1 MKNLKFLAFLFSI
14 LILTWSCEDKI
25 EDPVN
30 PLTANAGEEQGVN
43 VGATVVLDGSK
54 SSNSLG
60 KPMGYSWTL
69 LEKPNGATPSIS
81 ASNQVAIQFSTET
94 EGDYKFELEVS
105 YLSWKDKDEVI
116 ITVAEGVELTL
127 EANAGEDKVEEL
139 GNTVPLDGSQS
150 LNETGTDHSFLWEL
164 VLKPEGSTTQITSTT
179 EELTGFVPDRVGEYL
194 IKLTIKA
201 GTRQSADLIKIT
213 VTEATGEVSSPI
225 IINSDIMSDR
235 TLTDVFVDNPEKL
248 DYLVTKDIAVL
259 NAKLTIEP
267 GVRIGFEEGTGLV
280 IDATGALK
288 AYSQDVMNKAIVF
301 QGKEP
306 IKGYWDGIN
315 VYSTQ
320 PMEYMN
326 GLEIRDAGKLGFGI
340 KVNNGSKI
348 QLNASKVHHNLGVGV
363 WFDITSNMDE
373 FKYNELYDNE
383 VSPLRIPARLI
394 SQLFI
399 ENQILDRNIQVTEG
413 KVLSGMEDFWPR
425 FDAQYDVLTD
435 LVIYNHST
443 LLLSHGTRI
452 NMADDKSIRVIN
464 GSMLKILGSEIAPV
478 IIEGMTKQKGAWRGI
493 YIDNSQSRP
502 STLIYAEIK
511 HAGSNPTAGQTPATI
526 KLGDG
531 AALQLSRSKLD
542 LGMGDGF
549 EAVGNNIKIEF
560 TQNFIK
566 NHLGHPISV
575 AANLVEH
582 LDFLTIMENNGRN
595 EVAVDGFSPLSKD
608 VTEIYWEGF
617 ATKIPYVIKGLGK
630 DLTIQSGMR
639 LKEGVIIKMQP
650 GSRIDIQNANGR
662 LGYLS
667 IDGIP
672 GNPVIIQ
679 GTVETNGSWYG
690 ITYSTNHQQN
700 IISNALI
707 KHAGKTMAN
716 NFSSSITVDNV
727 PQGSLLI
734 QNTKI
739 SFSGQ
744 HGISVVQGFQDYLRV
759 SGLTFEEIPG
769 EQIYVWN

>member
-1 MKNLKFLAFLFSI
+1 MKNLKFLAFLFSMI
-14 LILTWSCEDKI
+14 LLVWSCEEKM

-30 PLTANAGEEQGVN
+30 PLTANAGEEQEVN
-43 VGATVVLDGSK
+43 VGATVVLDGSN

-60 KPMGYSWTL
+60 KPMTYSWTL
-69 LEKPNGATPSIS
+69 LEKPNGANPTIS
-81 ASNQVAIQFSTET
+81 PTNQVAIQFSTATDGE
-94 EGDYKFELEVS
+94 YKFELEVS
-105 YLSWKDKDEVI
+105 YQSWKDKDEVI

-127 EANAGEDKVEEL
+127 EANAGEDKAAEL
-139 GNTVPLDGSQS
+139 GSTVLLDGSQS
-150 LNETGTDHSFLWEL
+150 LNETGSDHSYSWEFIQ
-164 VLKPEGSTTQITSTT
+164 KPVGSTVQIPAPT
-179 EELTGFVPDRVGEYL
+179 EELTGFVPDLSGEYL

-201 GTRQSADLIKIT
+201 GTKQSSDLLKIT
-213 VTEATGEVSSPI
+213 VTEGIGSGEGPI
-225 IINSDIMSDR
+225 IIHADILSDY
-235 TLTDVFVDNPEKL
+235 TLTDVFVDDPEKL
-248 DYLVTKDIAVL
+248 DYLVTKDIAVS

-280 IDATGALK
+280 IDATGSLK
-288 AYSQDVMNKAIVF
+288 AYSLDVMNKPIVF

-306 IKGYWDGIN
+306 LKGYWDGIN
-315 VYSTQ
+315 IYSTQ
-320 PMEYMN
+320 PVEYMN

-340 KVNNGSKI
+340 KVNDGSKI
-348 QLNASKVHHNLGVGV
+348 QLNATKVHHNLGVGV
-363 WFDITSNMDE
+363 WFDLTSDLDE

-383 VSPLRIPARLI
+383 VAPLKIPARLL
-394 SQLFI
+394 SKVFI
-399 ENQILDRNIQVTEG
+399 ENEILDQNIQVTEG
-413 KVLSGMEDFWPR
+413 KILSGSEDFWPR
-425 FDAQYDVLTD
+425 FDVQYDVLTD
-435 LVIYNHST
+435 LIIYNHST
-443 LLLSHGTRI
+443 LLLSHGTRLNI
-452 NMADDKSIRVIN
+452 ADDKSIRVIN
-464 GSMLKILGSEIAPV
+464 GSILKILGSETAPV

-542 LGMGDGF
+542 LGKGDGF
-549 EAVGNNIKIEF
+549 EAVGNNIKLEF
-560 TQNFIK
+560 TQNSIK

-575 AANLVEH
+575 TADLVEH
-582 LDFLTIMENNGRN
+582 LDYMTIMENNVFN
-595 EVAVDGFSPLSKD
+595 EVAVDGYRALSKD

-617 ATKIPYVIKGLGK
+617 ASKTPYVVKGLGK

-639 LKEGVIIKMQP
+639 LKAGVIIKMQP

-667 IDGIP
+667 VDGVP

-679 GTVETNGSWYG
+679 GTVETNGSWFG

-700 IISNALI
+700 LISNALI
-707 KHAGKTMAN
+707 KHAGKTLDS
-716 NFSSSITVDNV
+716 NFSSAITVDNV

-734 QNTKI
+734 QNTTI

-744 HGISVVQGFQDYLRV
+744 HGISVVQGFQDFLRV
-759 SGLTFEEIPG
+759 SNLSFEEIPG
-769 EQIYVWN
+769 EHIYVWN